1 MSVKLIGIEDV
12 VPNAVKTT
20 GQRGD
25 GIEESVAQPN
35 DENSVFL
42 SERLSGCDFVAMW
55 RSDFLAEIE
64 LQGASQDGNYRDA
77 CHQRN
82 GYLALHQT
90 ARGDGDGQCQGEGP
104 KIKGQ
109 IALLQYFLQ
118 EFRKEVAHSP
128 SQQQGE
134 QQQREDFQQDR
145 QKGAEK
151 ADAGIGI
158 DQGQKNRHDNGHA
171 EIHQY
176 QVRSDG
182 CRAAAQLG
190 CNDGRSRSSG
200 TNHTKHGCLQDHGV
214 SLVGKSHGKQSQQHK
229 CRQLHG
235 QQLEMPRPP
244 SQVFRTQLAAAQK
257 HHGKEQSG
265 LNHLHRA
272 TAGISQRIGKLAGIV

>member
-1 MSVKLIGIEDV
+1 MDSQRNRTRQVGFEQPSRNSSAVFRLSVKLIGIEDV
-12 VPNAVKTT
+12 VPYAVKTA

-25 GIEESVAQPN
+25 GIEKSVAQPN
-35 DENSVFL
+35 DENGVFL
-42 SERLSGCDFVAMW
+42 SERLSGRDFVVM
-55 RSDFLAEIE
+55 RRTDFLAEIE
-64 LQGASQDGNYRDA
+64 LQSASQDGNYRDA
-77 CHQRN
+77 RHQRN

-90 ARGDGDGQCQGEGP
+90 ARGDSDGQCQGECP

-158 DQGQKNRHDNGHA
+158 DQRQKNRHDKGNA

-182 CRAAAQLG
+182 CRAATQLG

-200 TNHTKHGCLQDHGV
+200 TNHTKHGGLQNHGV

-229 CRQLHG
+229 GRQLHS

-244 SQVFRTQLAAAQK
+244 AQIFRT
-257 HHGKEQSG
+257 
-265 LNHLHRA
+265 
-272 TAGISQRIGKLAGIV
+272 